1 MKDKTSGT
9 KSADTLKQNVN
20 DRIASGENE
29 ASQKGRNDPYAGNS
43 LFVGTT
49 CYLEHYRPWSS
60 TSIVAFDRQGMT
72 SY

>member
-49 CYLEHYRPWSS
+49 CYLEHYRP
-60 TSIVAFDRQGMT
+60 
-72 SY
+72 